1 MSKRDIRLFLKD
13 ILDCIEK
20 IEKYIKGMSF
30 EDFIQNDMVVD
41 AVIRNLE
48 IIGEAS
54 KNIPEQ
60 ARSQYGEIPW
70 KRIIGIR
77 NVAIH
82 GYFAVDLEII
92 RTIVKDRLP
101 GTKPKIQQMFD
112 EIEKQR
118 R

>member
-54 KNIPEQ
+54 
-60 ARSQYGEIPW
+60 
-70 KRIIGIR
+70 
-77 NVAIH
+77 
-82 GYFAVDLEII
+82 
-92 RTIVKDRLP
+92 
-101 GTKPKIQQMFD
+101 
-112 EIEKQR
+112 
-118 R
+118 